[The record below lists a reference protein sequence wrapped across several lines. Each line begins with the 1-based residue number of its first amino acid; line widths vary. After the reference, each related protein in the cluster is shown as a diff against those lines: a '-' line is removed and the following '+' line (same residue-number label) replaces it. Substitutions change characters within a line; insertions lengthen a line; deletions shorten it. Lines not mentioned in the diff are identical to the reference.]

1 MAITTTFSRPR
12 PAGPTDAAPARD
24 LTPSALGALGT
35 IVVIEDPAADGGALC
50 TVTMGA
56 YSWTAQNGV
65 AIDPRTGRPFFVAP
79 WVPAYPENLLD
90 LLTALPLSAYITPDP
105 DALDYT
111 GLLAALSA
119 KLGQW
124 GWTSETTTN

>member
-35 IVVIEDPAADGGALC
+35 IVVVEDPAADGGATC
-50 TVTMGA
+50 TATMGA

-90 LLTALPLSAYITPDP
+90 LLTALPLSAYLTTT
-105 DALDYT
+105 ATTYA

-124 GWTSETTTN
+124 GWTSETTTD

>member
-12 PAGPTDAAPARD
+12 PAGPTDAAPERD
-24 LTPSALGALGT
+24 LTPSALGAIGT
-35 IVVIEDPAADGGALC
+35 IVVIEDPAADGGAAC

-90 LLTALPLSAYITPDP
+90 LLTALPLSAYLTTT
-105 DALDYT
+105 ATTYA

-124 GWTSETTTN
+124 GWTSETTTD